1 MIAGLQVVF
10 GPKIGLYIGPNFLK
24 NRANLIIYREII
36 GIFLSTSPLFYL
48 KYYMKYIPICVII
61 IKTLTNN
68 IIQCIHTLI
77 KSLEDDCTTVY
88 NEENQDSFDI
98 SSSTKIGEPWLT
110 LNVCQR
116 YSKLPWHPVAAINH
130 QDLIVVY
137 ME

>member
-10 GPKIGLYIGPNFLK
+10 GPKIGLYIGPK

-77 KSLEDDCTTVY
+77 KSTVY

-116 YSKLPWHPVAAINH
+116 YSKLPWHPVAAVNH